1 MIRVV
6 IADDHAVVR
15 EGLRRI
21 LSERT
26 GIEVVGEA
34 ADGLEVVEVVKQCQ
48 PNVVL
53 LDISMPNRDGIDA
66 TREICALPNP
76 PGVLI
81 LTMHSD
87 EHYALRALRAGALGF
102 MLKDARADEVVSAIH
117 RVHQGGRYLPAGL
130 ERSFAERYL
139 EPKAGAERAHSLSKR
154 EFEVLCLLAM
164 GLTNRE
170 IADKLRISIKTVDS
184 HRRHVLKKLNLRNN
198 SDLTR
203 FAIQSG
209 YVQV

>member
-1 MIRVV
+1 
-6 IADDHAVVR
+6 
-15 EGLRRI
+15 
-21 LSERT
+21 
-26 GIEVVGEA
+26 
-34 ADGLEVVEVVKQCQ
+34 
-48 PNVVL
+48 
-53 LDISMPNRDGIDA
+53 
-66 TREICALPNP
+66 
-76 PGVLI
+76 VLI

-102 MLKDARADEVVSAIH
+102 VLKDAKADEVVTAIH
-117 RVHQGGRYLPAGL
+117 RVHEGKRYLPMDL

-139 EPKAGAERAHSLSKR
+139 APKAGGERASSLSKR

-164 GLTNRE
+164 GMTNRE

-184 HRRHVLKKLNLRNN
+184 HRRHVLKKLSLRNN

-203 FAIQSG
+203 FAIQNG

>member
-6 IADDHAVVR
+6 IGDDHAVVR

-21 LSERT
+21 LGEQT
-26 GIEVVGEA
+26 GIEVVGEG
-34 ADGLEVVEVVKQCQ
+34 ADGVEVVAIVKDLR
-48 PNVVL
+48 PDVVL
-53 LDISMPNRDGIDA
+53 LDISMPRRDGIDA
-66 TREICALPNP
+66 TREITAMENP
-76 PGVLI
+76 PAVLI

-102 MLKDARADEVVSAIH
+102 VLKDAKADEVITAVH
-117 RVHQGGRYLPAGL
+117 RVHEGRRYLPPGL

-139 EPKAGAERAHSLSKR
+139 EPRAGTDRANTLSKR

-164 GLTNRE
+164 GMTNRE

-203 FAIQSG
+203 FAIQNG